1 MNYSF
6 PIWLYKLL
14 VPERSKFLCKTM
26 SWLKRRDEMYMKDK
40 FSREV
45 KTWCFYL
52 RITHTVKVPMKYT
65 DWIYFRVQS
74 LERNKLLFLYIYKLP
89 WLTFQ
94 QKQSITDH
102 KEARKIPFLQGK
114 GTITSQNFSL
124 EGDSL
129 RTSPNSLPA
138 QRSHPAQDWMFLVA
152 HDCRMSDGDGPR
164 PVTCSI
170 TQRWWSLRELTK
182 LHCSEMVRPCIP
194 RLFESDRYPSV
205 PLGDK

>member
-1 MNYSF
+1 
-6 PIWLYKLL
+6 
-14 VPERSKFLCKTM
+14 
-26 SWLKRRDEMYMKDK
+26 MYMKDK

-45 KTWCFYL
+45 KTWSFYL
-52 RITHTVKVPMKYT
+52 RITHTVKIPMKYT

-74 LERNKLLFLYIYKLP
+74 LERNKLLYIYFIYIYTLY
-89 WLTFQ
+89 
-94 QKQSITDH
+94 ITDH

-124 EGDSL
+124 EGDLL
-129 RTSPNSLPA
+129 RTGPNSLPA
-138 QRSHPAQDWMFLVA
+138 QRSHPAQDWMFLGA
-152 HDCRMSDGDGPR
+152 HDCHMSDGDGPR

-182 LHCSEMVRPCIP
+182 LHCSEMVKPCIP
-194 RLFESDRYPSV
+194 ELSESDRYPSV